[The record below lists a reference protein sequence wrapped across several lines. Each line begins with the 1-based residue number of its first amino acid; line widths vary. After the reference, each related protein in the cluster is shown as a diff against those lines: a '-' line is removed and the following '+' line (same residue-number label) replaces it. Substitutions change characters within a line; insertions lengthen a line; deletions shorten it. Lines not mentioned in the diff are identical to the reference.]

1 MKRKAT
7 LLLILFL
14 LLIFI
19 IKGIDISS
27 KYNMNIFDYIKYS
40 MNLTSQE
47 KNYLKKNDIIYG
59 INIKDPPFS
68 YISLDN
74 GQNTGILVDY
84 FNQLSVTLEKEFT
97 GATYDNYDLAIS
109 LISRDINAAVL
120 NKTVYNQSVF
130 LFTEPLYTLHCKVL
144 VRNESPY
151 EKLENVKN
159 TNIAV
164 VTGSL
169 THHYANKFFKDNDS
183 VHLILTK
190 DLNECL
196 YLLGMGE
203 VDAIAGDEAKIS
215 FQLNQAIKDKKFRF
229 LSNSI
234 YTEDISVA
242 VNKDDEI
249 LFNILNKGIL
259 ELKTNNQYM
268 HIHSKWFGSFMP
280 EVRDISD
287 YSNISNIIILIIT
300 IVFVLGSWNYI
311 ISLRVYERTKELND
325 SRKELR
331 DVIDSLHD
339 GLMVYS
345 EEDVILECNNA
356 MTKILNLS
364 RSNII
369 NKRFGEL
376 EELKPYLKHINDKES
391 FRLDQSY
398 YLVILRRLETLSN
411 MKLFI
416 IEDYTERQKYELI
429 NRQDA
434 KMIAVGELSAGLA
447 HEIRNPLGLIKNYLF
462 VLRNRYDDDLS
473 LHAISVI
480 DDSVKRI
487 NHLISNLLNFS
498 RLSKEDN
505 KEINIDLLFNS
516 IIALEDKNL
525 RDCNVKLS
533 FNKTYDI
540 PNKLLLNEDILKLG
554 IINLINNSIDAF
566 EGTNIIERRIIISLK
581 ISDEKLI
588 IDFQDN
594 GKGIPSSDL
603 EKIFNPFYTT
613 KDTGTGLGLYIL
625 ASELRAMGGNI
636 TCESVQ
642 YVKTIFHITLP
653 IKGVYNEKY

>member
-1 MKRKAT
+1 MKKKAT

-14 LLIFI
+14 MLTLV
-19 IKGIDISS
+19 IKGFDISS
-27 KYNMNIFDYIKYS
+27 KYDMNIFDYAKYS

-47 KNYLKKNDIIYG
+47 KNYLKKNDISYG

-68 YISLDN
+68 YVSLDT

-97 GATYDNYDLAIS
+97 GVTYDDYDLGIS
-109 LISRDINAAVL
+109 LISEDINAAVL
-120 NKTVYNQSVF
+120 NKTLYNQKVF
-130 LFTEPLYTLHCKVL
+130 LFTEPLYTLHYKLL
-144 VRNESPY
+144 VRNESPF
-151 EKLENVKN
+151 EKLEDVEN
-159 TNIAV
+159 TTIAV

-183 VHLILTK
+183 VQLILTK

-215 FQLNQAIKDKKFRF
+215 YQLNQAIKDKKFRF
-229 LSNSI
+229 LNNSI
-234 YTEDISVA
+234 YIEDISVA
-242 VNKDDEI
+242 VNKNDEI
-249 LFNILNKGIL
+249 LLNILNKGIL

-287 YSNISNIIILIIT
+287 YNDISNIIILILA
-300 IVFVLGSWNYI
+300 IVFVLGSWNYVI
-311 ISLRVYERTKELND
+311 TSKVYERTKELND

-339 GLMVYS
+339 GLMVYG
-345 EEDVILECNNA
+345 EDDVILECNNS

-364 RSNII
+364 RHDII
-369 NKRFGEL
+369 NKKFEEL
-376 EELKPYLKHINDKES
+376 IELKPYLEHVNDKES
-391 FRLDQSY
+391 FKLAQSH
-398 YLVILRRLETLSN
+398 YLVMLRRLETLSD

-416 IEDYTERQKYELI
+416 IEDYTERHKYELI
-429 NRQDA
+429 SRQDA

-447 HEIRNPLGLIKNYLF
+447 HEIQNPLGLIKNYLF
-462 VLRNRYDDDLS
+462 VLAKRYDDDLS

-487 NHLISNLLNFS
+487 HNLISNLLNFS
-498 RLSKEDN
+498 RLSKDDN
-505 KEINIDLLFNS
+505 KEVNIDVLFNS
-516 IIALEDKNL
+516 IIALESKNL
-525 RDCNVKLS
+525 NDNDVKLS
-533 FNKTYDI
+533 VVMPDDM
-540 PNKLLLNEDILKLG
+540 PDKLLLNEDVLRLG
-554 IINLINNSIDAF
+554 LINLINNSIDSF
-566 EGTNIIERRIIISLK
+566 DGTDIIERTIQISLK
-581 ISDEKLI
+581 IVRDKLI

-594 GKGIPSSDL
+594 GKGIPSSEL

-613 KDTGTGLGLYIL
+613 KDTGIGLGIYIL
-625 ASELRAMGGNI
+625 ASELRAIEGSI
-636 TCESVQ
+636 TCESEQHVG
-642 YVKTIFHITLP
+642 TIFHITLP
-653 IKGVYNEKY
+653 IKGV